1 MILSWLLQIVLLV
14 RVLIVSS
21 SLITTTILIVVDA
34 QKTIRRRTSVPP
46 PTRRTASSTAAAATL
61 PSFPAVPRI
70 VGGDKVSSP
79 TKYPWFV
86 SIRFNGSACGGSLIA
101 PRVVLTAA
109 HCLTLTDSSRNDT
122 VVLVGEDAYHRTA
135 TTTPTQQYHCI
146 EQAIHP
152 NYMSVH
158 SNPNIK
164 LPFVNE

>member
-61 PSFPAVPRI
+61 PSFLGRI

>member
-61 PSFPAVPRI
+61 PSAVPRI

-152 NYMSVH
+152 NYTSVH

>member
-46 PTRRTASSTAAAATL
+46 PTRRTASSTAA
-61 PSFPAVPRI
+61 FPAVPRI